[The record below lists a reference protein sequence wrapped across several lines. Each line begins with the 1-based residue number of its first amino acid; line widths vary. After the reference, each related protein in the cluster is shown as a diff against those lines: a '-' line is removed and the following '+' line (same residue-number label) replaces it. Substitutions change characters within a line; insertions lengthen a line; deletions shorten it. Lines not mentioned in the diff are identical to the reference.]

1 MAHLRR
7 VPLAVG
13 LGLAIVLLGAAGKPA
28 RKETPPSDIV
38 EVVRGTNKE
47 EVRAGEPPAP
57 AQRAGAKKK
66 FPKVEVYVTDWCPYC
81 QQLEA
86 FLKHNGVPYV
96 RKNIEERAQYRK
108 ERDKIGDGIP
118 VTRIGTSQIVS
129 GFQREVIARALGLD
143 LP

>member
-1 MAHLRR
+1 VTHLRR
-7 VPLAVG
+7 LPFVIGV
-13 LGLAIVLLGAAGKPA
+13 LGLSLVLLAAGGK
-28 RKETPPSDIV
+28 TPPPDVV
-38 EVVRGTNKE
+38 EVVRGTSKG
-47 EVRAGEPPAP
+47 EVRPGETDAPPKSAS
-57 AQRAGAKKK
+57 QKRK
-66 FPKVEVYVTDWCPYC
+66 FPRVEVYVTDWCPYC

-118 VTRIGTSQIVS
+118 VTRIGASQVVS
-129 GFQREVIARALGLD
+129 GFQREQIARALGLE